1 MILSGH
7 QPSYPQVG
15 LFHKIAIDIFCF
27 MDSVQYEKN
36 SFINRNKIKVQ
47 GKMVNNIGQRI

>member
-7 QPSYPQVG
+7 QPSYIPWLG
-15 LFHKIAIDIFCF
+15 LFHKIAISDIFCF

-47 GKMVNNIGQRI
+47 GNLNG